1 MFADQPRGHLF
12 DERKSLPPH
21 QRAVTEDPEVFVRGR
36 RCERF
41 CVSHAPSRYQNI
53 IAKRSGNSTIYNPAS
68 GCLYLTKLPAN
79 GRSMTTMTLPSDT
92 PRHRSRWP
100 LFVMP
105 ILLLIAAAAW
115 SAFWFYAVSQAEV
128 KADAWRAQE
137 ARSGRSYDCA
147 KQSVGGFPFRLEV
160 RCDDARVTLT
170 SQTAGTAQPV
180 TINLGEI
187 LAVAQIY
194 DPKLLIAEFHAP
206 ATISESQNAPA
217 MQVNW
222 STARASVVGLPAV
235 PQRASMVFDDVA
247 IDRSN
252 NTVQVPVARARHIE
266 LHGRLAE
273 GSTPADPVIE
283 SVLRIESGSVQDV
296 HPVLAR
302 PFGAEIHAKL
312 TGLKDLAPKPW
323 PERFR
328 ELQAIGGHVEIV
340 QSRIQQDDLIAVAT
354 GTLALNAQ
362 GRIDGEL
369 EMTVTGIEKIIPAL
383 GIEKMLEE
391 GVPQATLDRVA
402 HGVKTQDVN
411 NLLGALDKAIPG
423 LGKVVKQ
430 NANVGVAAAINS
442 LGKEAVLEGRKA
454 RSFPLRFADGTV
466 YLGPIKV
473 GQVPPLF

>member
-1 MFADQPRGHLF
+1 
-12 DERKSLPPH
+12 
-21 QRAVTEDPEVFVRGR
+21 
-36 RCERF
+36 
-41 CVSHAPSRYQNI
+41 
-53 IAKRSGNSTIYNPAS
+53 
-68 GCLYLTKLPAN
+68 
-79 GRSMTTMTLPSDT
+79 
-92 PRHRSRWP
+92 
-100 LFVMP
+100 MP

-115 SAFWFYAVSQAEV
+115 SAFWFFAVSQAEV

-147 KQSVGGFPFRLEV
+147 KQSISGFPFRLEV
-160 RCDDARVTLT
+160 RCDGARVTLT
-170 SQTAGTAQPV
+170 SQTATASPVPV
-180 TINLGEI
+180 TVNLGEI

-194 DPKLLIAEFHAP
+194 DPKLLIAEFKAP
-206 ATISESQNAPA
+206 ATISDSPNTPA

-235 PQRASMVFDDVA
+235 PQRASIVFDDVA
-247 IDRSN
+247 IDRTN
-252 NTVQVPVARARHIE
+252 NNSVQVPVARAKHVE

-273 GSTPADPVIE
+273 DSTPTDPIIE
-283 SVLRIESGSVQDV
+283 SVLRIESGSMQEV

-312 TGLKDLAPKPW
+312 TGLKDIAPKPW

-340 QSRIQQDDLIAVAT
+340 QSRIQQDDLIAVAA

-369 EMTVTGIEKIIPAL
+369 QMTVAGIEKIIPAL

-391 GVPQATLDRVA
+391 GVPQSALDRVA
-402 HGVKTQDVN
+402 PGVRTQDVT

-423 LGKVVKQ
+423 LGKMVKQ
-430 NANVGVAAAINS
+430 NANVGVAAGINA
-442 LGKEAVLEGRKA
+442 LGKEATLEGKPA
-454 RSFPLRFADGTV
+454 RTFPLRFADGTV
-466 YLGPIKV
+466 YLGPLKV